1 MERFEAP
8 RLRPDWSIQSKKNR
22 VFVSFLGLLAKK
34 KALGDS
40 GDGLSQGQL
49 GKSSQGFI
57 YL

>member
-34 KALGDS
+34 KAL
-40 GDGLSQGQL
+40 
-49 GKSSQGFI
+49 
-57 YL
+57 

>member
-34 KALGDS
+34 ALGDA
-40 GDGLSQGQL
+40 GDGLSQGRL
-49 GKSSQGFI
+49 GKSCQGFI